1 MGGPVDLAIETQ
13 VTALVNT
20 ESHVLLKPL
29 VEPAWVGLGATRMNS
44 LRGDRDQ
51 INRLTCARA
60 G

>member
-29 VEPAWVGLGATRMNS
+29 VEPAWVGLGATRMDS
-44 LRGDRDQ
+44 LRMIG
-51 INRLTCARA
+51 AK
-60 G
+60 